1 MSATAAARP
10 SKLQAWRAAARPPTL
25 TAAVAPV
32 LVGTGLAI
40 RDDAFDGGPALAA
53 LVGALCIQVGANFAN
68 DVFDYERGA
77 DTADRLGP
85 PRATATGMLS
95 PREVKTGMWMVF
107 GLAALAG
114 VYLAIVGGWPIVAVG
129 VASIAAAIIYTGG
142 PWPIGYHALGDLF
155 TFAFFGLAAVGGT
168 YYVQAGE
175 LTWPALAAAIPA
187 GCTVTAILV
196 VNNLRDIPTDRAT
209 GKRTLAVVMGDG
221 MTRAWFGMLVVVA
234 YVVAFVLWAAGEASP
249 WVLLTVP
256 AAAAGWPAFR
266 AVFRGV
272 QGAPLNAALKATAR
286 FHLAFGAA
294 LALAL
299 ALS

>member
-1 MSATAAARP
+1 MARP

-32 LVGTGLAI
+32 LVGTGLAV
-40 RDDAFDGGPALAA
+40 RDEAFDAGPAFAA
-53 LVGALCIQVGANFAN
+53 LLGALCLQIGANFAN

-95 PREVKTGMWMVF
+95 PREVKTGMWTVF

-129 VASIAAAIIYTGG
+129 VASIVAAIIYTGG

-155 TFAFFGLAAVGGT
+155 TFVFFGLVAVGGT

-175 LTWPALAAAIPA
+175 LTGPAIAAAIPA

-221 MTRAWFGMLVVVA
+221 LTRAWFGMLVAVA
-234 YVVAFVLWAAGEASP
+234 YVVAFVLWVAGEVSA
-249 WVLLTVP
+249 WALLTVP

-266 AVFRGV
+266 AVVTGV
-272 QGAPLNAALKATAR
+272 RGAPLNAALKATAR

>member
-1 MSATAAARP
+1 MSATAPARP

-32 LVGTGLAI
+32 FVGTGLAV
-40 RDDAFDGGPALAA
+40 RDDAFDAGPAVAA
-53 LVGALCIQVGANFAN
+53 LVGALCLQVGANFAN

-77 DTADRLGP
+77 DTPDRLGP

-95 PREVKTGMWMVF
+95 PREVKAGMWLVF
-107 GLAALAG
+107 GIAALAG
-114 VYLAIVGGWPIVAVG
+114 AYLAFVGGWPIIAVG
-129 VASIAAAIIYTGG
+129 VASIVAAIIYTGG
-142 PWPIGYHALGDLF
+142 PWPVGYHALGDAF

-168 YYVQAGE
+168 YYVQAGH
-175 LTWPALAAAIPA
+175 LTGAAIAVAIPA

-209 GKRTLAVVMGDG
+209 GKRTLAVVLGAG
-221 MTRAWFGMLVVVA
+221 LTRAWFGLLVAVA
-234 YVVAFVLWAAGEASP
+234 YVGAFALWAAGEASP
-249 WVLLTVP
+249 WVALTLP
-256 AAAAGWPAFR
+256 AGIVGLPAFR
-266 AVFRGV
+266 AVATGV
-272 QGAPLNAALKATAR
+272 HGAPLNAALKATAR
-286 FHLAFGAA
+286 FHLAFGAV

>member
-1 MSATAAARP
+1 MNATATAPP
-10 SKLQAWRAAARPPTL
+10 SKLRAWRAAARPPTL

-32 LVGTGLAI
+32 LVGTGLAV
-40 RDDAFDGGPALAA
+40 RDDTFDAGPALAA
-53 LVGALCIQVGANFAN
+53 LAGALCLQIGANFAN

-95 PREVKTGMWMVF
+95 PREVKTGMWVVF

-114 VYLAIVGGWPIVAVG
+114 VYLAAVGGWPIIVVG
-129 VASIAAAIIYTGG
+129 LASILAAIIYTGG
-142 PWPIGYHALGDLF
+142 PWPIGYHALGDVF
-155 TFAFFGLAAVGGT
+155 TFVFFGLAAVGGT
-168 YYVQAGE
+168 YYVQAHE
-175 LTWPALAAAIPA
+175 WSATALAAAVPA

-209 GKRTLAVVMGDG
+209 GKRTLAVVMGDRF
-221 MTRAWFGMLVVVA
+221 TRIWFAALVAVAYGVVVLL
-234 YVVAFVLWAAGEASP
+234 VAAGEASL
-249 WVLLTVP
+249 WAVLTVP
-256 AAAAGWPAFR
+256 AGIVGWPAFR
-266 AVFRGV
+266 AVAAGV
-272 QGAPLNAALKATAR
+272 RGAPLNGALKATAR

-299 ALS
+299 AVA